1 MEAEVD
7 DIDQSQTKLTPDLQV
22 CGGMLEEWSL
32 YCIDSET
39 CAHFLSLSRNF
50 FSGKVSD
57 P

>member
-39 CAHFLSLSRNF
+39 CTLFESIEKFFLWQS
-50 FSGKVSD
+50 K
-57 P
+57 